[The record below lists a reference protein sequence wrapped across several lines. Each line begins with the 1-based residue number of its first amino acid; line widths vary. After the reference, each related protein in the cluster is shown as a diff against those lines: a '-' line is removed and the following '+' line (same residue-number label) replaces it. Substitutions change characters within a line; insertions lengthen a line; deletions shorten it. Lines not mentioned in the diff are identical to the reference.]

1 MFVWFFDVNHLVD
14 SADDEGRIGFFYCNL
29 ILNLHGQ
36 SSHCCKLLHL
46 LSIPNSQTDLKQKKS
61 LELGALAS
69 LLALTSSTTGFFFFF
84 FVIGQFHYL
93 SFHLA
98 LKRNKLLNQSH
109 NHTNAHMTTKKTSI
123 LQILVRSQIKTT
135 FCCVIENLLNQI
147 FLPRDS

>member
-14 SADDEGRIGFFYCNL
+14 SADDERRIGFFYCNL

-61 LELGALAS
+61 LELRAFAS
-69 LLALTSSTTGFFFFF
+69 LLAFTSSTTGFFFLLCDWP
-84 FVIGQFHYL
+84 ISL
-93 SFHLA
+93 SFFSLA
-98 LKRNKLLNQSH
+98 AKRNKLLNQCH
-109 NHTNAHMTTKKTSI
+109 NHTNAHMTTKKTPI
-123 LQILVRSQIKTT
+123 LQILVRLQIKTT